1 MGGCGGW
8 CCCHFIVVLFLIV
21 GWVCCWLVCWAWV
34 DGLLRVLWLSLI
46 GLGDD
51 FVGLVLYVA
60 CDVCG
65 VYLLD
70 CWLGGLV
77 HSGACVFP
85 GLLLVGLVS
94 WMWCLLIVLLIL
106 FLCVVLVLY

>member
-1 MGGCGGW
+1 MLLLFY
-8 CCCHFIVVLFLIV
+8 CCFVSY
-21 GWVCCWLVCWAWV
+21 CWLGLLLVGLLVWV

-70 CWLGGLV
+70 CCLGGLV

-94 WMWCLLIVLLIL
+94 WLWCLLIVLLIL